1 MHANPEVDRTNGRP
15 TENRID
21 TRAYAT
27 GAQERTDRRLY
38 PPTAAPRTHADP
50 AHTTAELRAAL
61 TRALADPTDP
71 CRSARPCAHAETVAT
86 YLDVAPSTTRA
97 YLVADPAIARVDA
110 VSETTFQALRGWTFA
125 AVLARE
131 EGQR

>member
-1 MHANPEVDRTNGRP
+1 MSNAD
-15 TENRID
+15 
-21 TRAYAT
+21 AT
-27 GAQERTDRRLY
+27 GPYAGPTHSRTDRRLY

-71 CRSARPCAHAETVAT
+71 CRSARTCAHAETVAT

-97 YLVADPAIARVDA
+97 YLVVDPAIARVDA
-110 VSETTFQALRGWTFA
+110 VSETTYQALRGWTFEA
-125 AVLARE
+125 TLDRE
-131 EGQR
+131 EGAL